1 MDELRIKRNIICID
15 LKSFFAS
22 CECIDRNLDIF
33 KTPLV
38 VAEPGR
44 SGAITL
50 AVTPYM
56 KSLGVPSRGRI
67 YEIPKSIKYITA
79 RPRMSLYI
87 NKSKEV
93 VSIYLNYVDKKDLHI
108 YSIDECF
115 LDLTNYMNL
124 YKKPLKDIAKDILN
138 EVRDK
143 TGLYATAGIGPNM
156 LLAKVAMDIEA
167 KHNDDFIASWAYS
180 DIESKLWSITPLSKM
195 WGIGKRMEKNLNNLG
210 LYKIGDIAKYN
221 KLKLK
226 EKFGIIGSELWEHA
240 NGIDN
245 SKISDFN
252 HHAKEK
258 SISNSQVLFKD
269 YYNNDILLII
279 KEVLTI
285 LLRRLRSSNL
295 LTGGVH
301 LNISY
306 SKNIGG
312 GFSVSKKIETSTND
326 ENIIYKLLLNIFNS
340 YYETDTPIRKV
351 GISLTRLEKNDHIQL
366 SLFEN
371 INDYKNKNNINK
383 IVDDINN
390 KYGYN
395 SILKATSL
403 LSNSTIKSRN
413 NKIGGHN
420 AGLRLYK
427 MGTI

>member
-1 MDELRIKRNIICID
+1 MDYKINRKILCID

-22 CECIDRNLDIF
+22 CECLVRNLDPF
-33 KTPLV
+33 TTPLV
-38 VAEPGR
+38 VAEPNR
-44 SGAITL
+44 NGAITL

-79 RPRMSLYI
+79 KPRMNLYI
-87 NKSKEV
+87 KKSKEV
-93 VSIYLNYVDKKDLHI
+93 ISIYLNYVDSKDLHI

-124 YKKPLKDIAKDILN
+124 YNKSLYDIAKDILN
-138 EVRDK
+138 DIKEK

-156 LLAKVAMDIEA
+156 LLAKIAMDIEA
-167 KHNDDFIASWAYS
+167 KHNESFIAECTYD
-180 DIESKLWSITPLSKM
+180 DIESKLWPITPLSNM

-210 LYKIGDIAKYN
+210 LYKVEDIAKYN
-221 KLKLK
+221 RLKLK
-226 EKFGIIGSELWEHA
+226 EKFGIIGEELWYHT
-240 NGIDN
+240 NGIDL

-252 HHAKEK
+252 NQVKEK

-269 YYNNDILLII
+269 YYNNEILLII
-279 KEVLTI
+279 KEMLTI
-285 LLRRLRSSNL
+285 LLRRLRSANL

-312 GFSVSKKIETSTND
+312 GFSVSKKIEPSTND
-326 ENIIYKLLLNIFNS
+326 ENIIYKTLLNMFNT
-340 YYETDTPIRKV
+340 YYEYDTPIRKV

-366 SLFEN
+366 NLFEN
-371 INDYKNKNNINK
+371 INVLNNKNNINK
-383 IVDDINN
+383 VVDDINN

-395 SILKATSL
+395 SVLKATSL

-420 AGLRLYK
+420 AG
-427 MGTI
+427 